1 MTALT
6 SGLECHTHT
15 LSVPLVWAD
24 PADDRRIEMFARVVT
39 RPGGEGL
46 PYLVF
51 LQGGPGHEAPRPSLN
66 PVEPSW
72 LSAALER
79 HRVVLVDQRGTGRS
93 TPVTDRMLGLPAA
106 DIAEY
111 CTHLRADAIVADC
124 EALRQHLGAKKWSV
138 LGQSFGGFTLL
149 HYLSTHPDSV
159 EHAYFTGGLPPVG
172 RTCDE
177 VYEMT
182 YRKMASKSRQFYRMF
197 PGDEQRMRRALELAA
212 AGELSLPNGD
222 PVSPSRLRS
231 IGTLLGGDDGAMRL
245 HWLLDHEPT
254 GNAFR
259 YDLAA
264 ALPFGGRNP
273 LYAIVHESCYAD
285 GGITAWSAARVRPDS
300 FTGDEPLLTG
310 EHLLPEWFDESS
322 ALAPWKAAAEL
333 LARVEWPRL
342 YDADALRCADSI
354 GAAAVYYGDVY
365 VPVEFSME
373 TASLLP
379 GIRTLVTSAY
389 EHSGLRS
396 SGGAVLRHLFE
407 LAAGE
412 RLR

>member
-1 MTALT
+1 MSALNG
-6 SGLECHTHT
+6 GLTCQTHT
-15 LSVPLVWAD
+15 LSVPLAWND
-24 PADDRRIEMFARVVT
+24 PADPRRIEVFARVVT
-39 RPGGEGL
+39 RPGGEDL

-51 LQGGPGHEAPRPSLN
+51 LQGGPGHEAPRPSLK
-66 PVEPSW
+66 PAEPGW
-72 LSAALER
+72 LPAALER
-79 HRVVLVDQRGTGRS
+79 YRVVLIDQRGTGRS
-93 TPVTDRMLGLPAA
+93 TPVTAQMLSLAA
-106 DIAEY
+106 AEIAEY

-124 EALRQHLGAKKWSV
+124 EALRQHLGVARWSV

-149 HYLSTHPDSV
+149 HYLSTRPDSV
-159 EHAYFTGGLPPVG
+159 ERAYFTGGLPPVG

-182 YRKMASKSRQFYRMF
+182 YRKMAAKSRQFYRMF

-212 AGELSLPNGD
+212 AGELNLPNGD
-222 PVSPSRLRS
+222 PVSASRLRS
-231 IGTLLGGDDGAMRL
+231 IGTLLGGDDGAMKL
-245 HWLLDHEPT
+245 HWLLEHEPT
-254 GNAFR
+254 SDAFR

-285 GGITAWSAARVRPDS
+285 GGVTAWSAARVRPAEFD
-300 FTGDEPLLTG
+300 GDEPLLSG

-322 ALAPWKAAAEL
+322 ALAPWKDAAEL
-333 LARVEWPRL
+333 IARVEWPRL
-342 YDADALRCADSI
+342 YDAGALRRADSV

-379 GIRTLVTSAY
+379 GVRTLVTSAY
-389 EHSGLRS
+389 EHSGLRTS
-396 SGGAVLRHLFE
+396 AGAVLTHLFE